1 MGELPADFAEMLA
14 RIVEPAH
21 QADVAEI
28 IESAARLDDEG
39 LRKFLQKFA
48 DRVRSSAAPVTREEL
63 HLFLRESK
71 ASGPS
76 GAP

>member
-28 IESAARLDDEG
+28 IESAARLDDDG
-39 LRKFLQKFA
+39 LREFLQKFA
-48 DRVRSSAAPVTREEL
+48 DRVRSSAAPITREEL
-63 HLFLRESK
+63 RLFLRESK
-71 ASGPS
+71 ASGPA